1 MHIRVELSKGLNL
14 EKLVGK
20 EIVLSGVDVESGKY
34 YEVTIDVYG
43 NGAYVRLEEAT
54 EPAPVK
60 KRRAKRAKKAELN
73 EEIGDGN
80 E

>member
-20 EIVLSGVDVESGKY
+20 EIILSGVDVETGKY
-34 YEVTIDVYG
+34 YEISIVGYG
-43 NGAYVRLEEAT
+43 KGAYVRLEETT

-60 KRRAKRAKKAELN
+60 KKRAKRAKKLDMK
-73 EEIGDGN
+73 EEDMADG